1 MSSEQ
6 WESNREWHGAGPSP
20 HTTAT
25 PYDAVGQHQG
35 PFAAEQPELRW
46 QGEPPDHSGQ
56 TRQQDYG
63 NAPGPQ
69 GSVNAAGTSSHDW
82 AIPAL
87 PTRTHSGSTS
97 WPPALTPSGSSSLHR
112 PSDSTGTSNEIDF
125 GTVQDSNAWFGDS
138 PLLGT
143 DIPSYHGL
151 PVPFPPHDS
160 SATGLL
166 QFLGSGDKVVSGHAV
181 GNPIS
186 GNLETSLNSAI
197 PYTSETLLLGS
208 DFPSDLEGTASSG
221 LLTSEQL
228 WGDASPSVL
237 HQNTLPAQQ
246 EGEIYGQLPASH
258 TASFPGPWLPPSGL
272 SPLSHE
278 ISAVAGVA
286 QHTPFNRTD
295 LSSVGFD
302 RERTSHWAEE
312 AKHFSPDVQQ
322 QPPRS
327 ATTDSKRPSNARMS
341 SSGCSECQK
350 HALVCDI
357 QEKTAERRTQEG
369 LGSEKGSLKCS
380 HCEQQGQEC
389 TVEKKPVI
397 AKKHGRPSRTGRRIE
412 QARLMHGSVKSH
424 GAVPDPASMPND
436 PGQSA
441 MSFPGLDSLQRSTSR
456 LPASVI
462 SGAVSLRLLTCF
474 FATAHIQMPI
484 VDFASF
490 SSRYNL
496 AKGDARIMS
505 IMLNGGDEEQDIP
518 SMSIVIPGLKGDRWP
533 DTGDSTIS
541 TPGTSETLIA
551 VMQAWAAH
559 YTDMP
564 IAFGSEAEKLGI
576 TGDGRGKGTL
586 AGRSGDRK
594 SPADD
599 AGSDKE
605 ATITG
610 SFAATSGG
618 SYAHLPP
625 SKRPKRKQG
634 VACDTCRLRRV
645 RCDLMER
652 KDGMPCSRCQDKK
665 IVCTDDYIQTKRR
678 KSEAKN
684 RKEKER
690 LRRSIG
696 GSSSFSGAASD
707 TGSSSAGAASS
718 DSVHYYNSGLS
729 MADQLGDNPD
739 PLAWTEV
746 PATPEILAGSAKFP
760 SLVPLGQARQAFC
773 HDLLTRAVVMVH
785 KHQLLYRPSVEAVQ
799 ALVLLVQLFYL
810 VDPAFASEM
819 TTSAA
824 SHMRKLGLQSVDEID
839 ETDQRAVTNLFNLM
853 QLKRVWCSSW
863 TGDAIAT
870 CVYRRLPNF
879 KEEKAITIRS
889 SAGGGQ
895 AGSSQSGVN
904 AGDRGARPPS
914 PMPSAVAADGSKG
927 PGAGIGVPSS
937 TARAKIPELTPEMGL
952 SFSVMAMMQIG
963 VLARFVTKHVDGIAG
978 PTLLPPQERFPMLP
992 TSSDNKKLSKACHA
1006 VWKSN
1011 EALIAFFDRCTL
1023 KSWRQMEAL
1032 KIFQPKSWIA
1042 AVKITSAMIILSVYR
1057 ILGERHRLNADYLSA
1072 VSRAHG
1078 AHVISSEDAHQS
1090 RQLKELFQHSSQKAL
1105 LSCRRVAR
1113 LVEKILQKPSLTFQ
1127 TGGIFQRQIFA
1138 IAQFLARTELEKSA
1152 SMGMGAD
1159 GAAGSSSAVARG
1171 LKTAEASPPPP
1182 SKAHVDPRS
1191 LSMHATGTFIPVVQ
1205 PEPYNPSPSDLYD
1218 LALDFDA
1225 PLPVFDAEARRREV
1239 SACTQALDQLGFA
1252 WPMEEELESVN
1263 NIVRGGGTG
1272 RRFGHALA

>member
-1 MSSEQ
+1 MII
-6 WESNREWHGAGPSP
+6 
-20 HTTAT
+20 
-25 PYDAVGQHQG
+25 
-35 PFAAEQPELRW
+35 
-46 QGEPPDHSGQ
+46 PPD
-56 TRQQDYG
+56 
-63 NAPGPQ
+63 N
-69 GSVNAAGTSSHDW
+69 
-82 AIPAL
+82 
-87 PTRTHSGSTS
+87 
-97 WPPALTPSGSSSLHR
+97 
-112 PSDSTGTSNEIDF
+112 
-125 GTVQDSNAWFGDS
+125 
-138 PLLGT
+138 
-143 DIPSYHGL
+143 
-151 PVPFPPHDS
+151 
-160 SATGLL
+160 
-166 QFLGSGDKVVSGHAV
+166 
-181 GNPIS
+181 
-186 GNLETSLNSAI
+186 
-197 PYTSETLLLGS
+197 
-208 DFPSDLEGTASSG
+208 
-221 LLTSEQL
+221 
-228 WGDASPSVL
+228 
-237 HQNTLPAQQ
+237 
-246 EGEIYGQLPASH
+246 
-258 TASFPGPWLPPSGL
+258 
-272 SPLSHE
+272 
-278 ISAVAGVA
+278 
-286 QHTPFNRTD
+286 
-295 LSSVGFD
+295 
-302 RERTSHWAEE
+302 
-312 AKHFSPDVQQ
+312 
-322 QPPRS
+322 
-327 ATTDSKRPSNARMS
+327 
-341 SSGCSECQK
+341 
-350 HALVCDI
+350 
-357 QEKTAERRTQEG
+357 
-369 LGSEKGSLKCS
+369 
-380 HCEQQGQEC
+380 
-389 TVEKKPVI
+389 
-397 AKKHGRPSRTGRRIE
+397 
-412 QARLMHGSVKSH
+412 RLMHGSVKSH
-424 GAVPDPASMPND
+424 GAHPDPASMPND

-456 LPASVI
+456 LPTSVL

-496 AKGDARIMS
+496 AKGDVRIMS
-505 IMLNGGDEEQDIP
+505 IMLNGGDKDQDIP
-518 SMSIVIPGLKGDRWP
+518 SLSVVIPGLKGDRWP
-533 DTGDSTIS
+533 DTGESTIS

-564 IAFGSEAEKLGI
+564 IAFGSKAEELGI
-576 TGDGRGKGTL
+576 TGDGRGKGSFKD
-586 AGRSGDRK
+586 GHPR

-599 AGSDKE
+599 AQSDQE
-605 ATITG
+605 APITG
-610 SFAATSGG
+610 SFTATSAGG
-618 SYAHLPP
+618 YPHLPP

-665 IVCTDDYIQTKRR
+665 IVCTDEYIQTKRR

-690 LRRSIG
+690 MRRSIG
-696 GSSSFSGAASD
+696 GSGSMSGAGSD

-718 DSVHYYNSGLS
+718 DSLHYYNSGLS

-746 PATPEILAGSAKFP
+746 PATPEILAGSPKFP

-879 KEEKAITIRS
+879 AEEKAITIRS
-889 SAGGGQ
+889 SAAGTQASGSQ
-895 AGSSQSGVN
+895 AGSN
-904 AGDRGARPPS
+904 APERNARPPS
-914 PMPSAVAADGSKG
+914 PMPSAVGVDASQA
-927 PGAGIGVPSS
+927 PGAGNTSS
-937 TARAKIPELTPEMGL
+937 SSASRSKVPELTPEMGL

-963 VLARFVTKHVDGIAG
+963 VLARFVTKHVDGISG

-992 TSSDNKKLSKACHA
+992 TSTDNKKLSKACHA

-1042 AVKITSAMIILSVYR
+1042 AVKITSAMIVLSVYR

-1078 AHVISSEDAHQS
+1078 AHVISAEDISQA
-1090 RQLKELFQHSSQKAL
+1090 RQLKELFQLSSQKAL
-1105 LSCRRVAR
+1105 MSCRRVAR
-1113 LVEKILQKPSLTFQ
+1113 LIEKLLQKPTLTFQ

-1138 IAQFLARTELEKSA
+1138 IAQFLARTELQKPTFPTES
-1152 SMGMGAD
+1152 GAD
-1159 GAAGSSSAVARG
+1159 GAIGSSSIVERG
-1171 LKTAEASPPPP
+1171 TKAAEASPPPS
-1182 SKAHVDPRS
+1182 SKTHVDPRS

-1205 PEPYNPSPSDLYD
+1205 PEPHNPSPSDLYD

-1225 PLPVFDAEARRREV
+1225 PLPVFNAEARRREV
-1239 SACTQALDQLGFA
+1239 AACIEALDQLGFA

-1263 NIVRGGGTG
+1263 NIVRGDGTG